1 MNKMSFL
8 KKLLEPV
15 SSIED
20 FIDWLLYLVGIVFLF
35 LGFSGLLM
43 LIVYPKIYNSDEVI
57 QFATS
62 FVYSYMVILGIF
74 LIAYHSK
81 IIVKR
86 YRT

>member
-1 MNKMSFL
+1 MSFI

-15 SSIED
+15 SSNLED
-20 FIDWLLYLVGIVFLF
+20 FINWLIYLIGVIFLF

-62 FVYSYMVILGIF
+62 FVYSYMIILGIF
-74 LIAYHSK
+74 LILYRNK
-81 IIVKR
+81 IILR
-86 YRT
+86 GYRT